1 MHDTSLPVLAVGG
14 LAFLLG
20 LAAYIACFVFAATTG
35 KLSVGDYIIGSLG
48 MMCGIGFFYFIF
60 RANTVTLAH
69 SFDLI
74 NAGGDPA
81 ASRRLNQRFKYA
93 AGTAMVMWIVGYIVT
108 RMA

>member
-1 MHDTSLPVLAVGG
+1 MHETNLPLLAVGALIG
-14 LAFLLG
+14 LCG
-20 LAAYIACFVFAATTG
+20 LAAYIACFVFAAATN

-48 MMCGIGFFYFIF
+48 MLCGVGFFYFLA

-74 NAGGDPA
+74 SAGGDPA
-81 ASRRLNQRFKYA
+81 VSRRLNQRFKFA
-93 AGTAMVMWIVGYIVT
+93 AGTAIVFWIVAYVVT